1 MQNKVSSRMA
11 SHSECHSAS
20 LGAHKY
26 TLQFQISLVYLR
38 KRFLR
43 MRIYYCLKF
52 SNRDSHPANER
63 TEGTSKFRTCKKINN
78 KLRQK
83 RSFNATVAIV
93 NLLENI

>member
-26 TLQFQISLVYLR
+26 TLQFQISLVYLP

-43 MRIYYCLKF
+43 MRIYYCLK
-52 SNRDSHPANER
+52 SNRDSHPANEI
-63 TEGTSKFRTCKKINN
+63 TEGTSKFRTCTKINN

-83 RSFNATVAIV
+83 RSFHATVVIV